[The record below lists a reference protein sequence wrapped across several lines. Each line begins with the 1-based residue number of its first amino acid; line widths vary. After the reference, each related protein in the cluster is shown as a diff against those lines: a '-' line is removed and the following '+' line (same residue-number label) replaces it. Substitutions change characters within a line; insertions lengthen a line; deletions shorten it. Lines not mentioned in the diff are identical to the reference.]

1 MKRKKIKLL
10 TFSLLLLPL
19 CVVLLGAGCGKEEEL
34 PPFHAKGKIIEVT
47 GGCYGETVL
56 IEVET
61 PKGIGL
67 SGTFSYPGDEN
78 ESITYKNAIGVPYFS
93 KIGIPDSVPQTIGT
107 WLYFEYRELT
117 EEERNQPSL
126 FSPDPPIVCQA
137 IYGPPTAK
145 TLIITKIINYK

>member
-1 MKRKKIKLL
+1 MKIKK
-10 TFSLLLLPL
+10 FKQHASFLLLLPL
-19 CVVLLGAGCGKEEEL
+19 CVVLLGAGCEKEEEL

-47 GGCYGETVL
+47 GGCYGEIVL

-67 SGTFSYPGDEN
+67 SGTFSYPGDES
-78 ESITYKNAIGVPYFS
+78 ESLIYKNAIGVPYFQ